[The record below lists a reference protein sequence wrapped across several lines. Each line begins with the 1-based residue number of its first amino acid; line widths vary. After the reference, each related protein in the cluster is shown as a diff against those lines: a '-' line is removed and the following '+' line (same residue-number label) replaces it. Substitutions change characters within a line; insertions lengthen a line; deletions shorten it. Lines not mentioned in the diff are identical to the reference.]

1 MAVSRSRP
9 CALAVRGDK
18 RFRFGVRQVLNTL
31 LGPEMEFDPHTS
43 LLALI
48 IEKVWL
54 PNKCMWRKDRRNS
67 AVGHD
72 NGHLMQCFR

>member
-1 MAVSRSRP
+1 M
-9 CALAVRGDK
+9 ALAVRGDK

-31 LGPEMEFDPHTS
+31 LGLEMEFDPHT
-43 LLALI
+43 I
-48 IEKVWL
+48 IAGVNHRERVAAEQVHVAERPW
-54 PNKCMWRKDRRNS
+54 NS